1 MPEKRRRPQMKTPRI
16 GAMCAAIALVLAVLA
31 CSLLNRSTPT
41 ATFKAFFEASKK
53 KDAAGM
59 KKTLSKGTLDMFDK
73 LAKEQNKSTDDML
86 KEVDKDDKSEKMPE
100 TRNEKINGD
109 TATLE
114 VKNDKTGKWDTLPF
128 VKENGEWKIALDK
141 FLEDLLKGLSDKLKE
156 LK

>member
-1 MPEKRRRPQMKTPRI
+1 MKTPRI

-128 VKENGEWKIALDK
+128 VKENGVWKIALDK

>member
-1 MPEKRRRPQMKTPRI
+1 MPEKKRRPQMKTPRI
-16 GAMCAAIALVLAVLA
+16 GAMCAAIALVLAVSA

-41 ATFKAFFEASKK
+41 ATFKAFYEASKK

-59 KKTLSKGTLDMFDK
+59 KKSLSKGTLDMFDK

-86 KEVDKDDKSEKMPE
+86 KDVDKDDKSEKMPE

-114 VKNDKTGKWDTLPF
+114 VKNDKTDKWDTLPF

-141 FLEDLLKGLSDKLKE
+141 FLEDMLKGLGDKLKD
-156 LK
+156 